1 MRAISQSPAAQ
12 QGSANIT
19 RSLPVIQ
26 TKGVPAGTAAFEKTR
41 QTIIDD
47 FNAKVPDHLR
57 IDGKYITHLPLDVT
71 NIPRSCGILSQEEL
85 AITEDYDAVGL
96 AAAVAERKY
105 TAVAVATAFSKR
117 AIIRHQIT
125 HCLT

>member
-57 IDGKYITHLPLDVT
+57 IDGKYITHLPLD
-71 NIPRSCGILSQEEL
+71 EEL